1 MKTGLT
7 IQQMAQELL
16 RQSKAKQDY
25 LVNTGSLSLSV
36 TTDAPQLRVTENGLD
51 KIAPLDIRQTAH
63 RQLGT
68 YLGIPQK
75 YYELMRTDAPELL
88 AYNANYWFSQKNEL
102 RTLRTMD
109 GCARAFL
116 SNRYRRIDNL
126 DIASVTLPVI
136 GELPEARFV
145 STQITDDFMY
155 IKVVNPRLQADVVPG
170 DVVQAGVIISNSE
183 TGLGSVTIQPLI
195 YRLVCSNGMVIND
208 AKTRRNHVGRA
219 ATSDEDFSIYSNE
232 TLLADDHAF
241 VLKIKDTVRAAISEA
256 RFAQAVSRMRESTE
270 AMLDTK
276 QLPAIV
282 KLASSSFGITEDES
296 NGVLEH
302 LITGGDFSLYGLANA
317 VTRFSQDV
325 ESYRGKYYTL
335 TDQRIPYRRDKT
347 EDERFFILTLFA
359 IAHEIEAM
367 GQYSGSLM
375 RVQLAVGLPPAHFGV
390 QAKRFINYFNG
401 RGAVAFQFKGKP
413 YAIFIENT
421 ACFPQSFSAAAATV
435 KNLASFPRALV
446 VDIGG
451 FTADYVRLRNGV
463 PDMAA
468 CDSLENGVIL
478 LYNRICA
485 KANAELDIL
494 LEESEIDRILRGED
508 QDAAPE
514 VIALAEREAQ
524 EFINDLLSGL
534 RERML
539 ELKSGKVIFL
549 GGGATLLR
557 RQIEASGKIGQAI
570 FVEDIN
576 ANAKGYE
583 YLYRLQ
589 HSGR

>member
-36 TTDAPQLRVTENGLD
+36 TSDAPQLRVTENGLD

-208 AKTRRNHVGRA
+208 AKTRRNS
-219 ATSDEDFSIYSNE
+219 TDLEDIF
-232 TLLADDHAF
+232 
-241 VLKIKDTVRAAISEA
+241 
-256 RFAQAVSRMRESTE
+256 
-270 AMLDTK
+270 
-276 QLPAIV
+276 
-282 KLASSSFGITEDES
+282 
-296 NGVLEH
+296 
-302 LITGGDFSLYGLANA
+302 
-317 VTRFSQDV
+317 
-325 ESYRGKYYTL
+325 
-335 TDQRIPYRRDKT
+335 
-347 EDERFFILTLFA
+347 
-359 IAHEIEAM
+359 IAHIAGMDVMARALE
-367 GQYSGSLM
+367 
-375 RVQLAVGLPPAHFGV
+375 
-390 QAKRFINYFNG
+390 
-401 RGAVAFQFKGKP
+401 
-413 YAIFIENT
+413 
-421 ACFPQSFSAAAATV
+421 SAA
-435 KNLASFPRALV
+435 K
-446 VDIGG
+446 
-451 FTADYVRLRNGV
+451 
-463 PDMAA
+463 
-468 CDSLENGVIL
+468 
-478 LYNRICA
+478 
-485 KANAELDIL
+485 L
-494 LEESEIDRILRGED
+494 LEESPYKKMLADRYASFD
-508 QDAAPE
+508 
-514 VIALAEREAQ
+514 
-524 EFINDLLSGL
+524 
-534 RERML
+534 
-539 ELKSGKVIFL
+539 SGKGKEFEDGKL
-549 GGGATLLR
+549 TLEDLVAYAKANGEPK
-557 RQIEASGKIGQAI
+557 QTSGKQELYEAI
-570 FVEDIN
+570 VN
-576 ANAKGYE
+576 MYC
-583 YLYRLQ
+583 
-589 HSGR
+589 

>member
-36 TTDAPQLRVTENGLD
+36 TSDAPQLRVTENGLD

-208 AKTRRNHVGRA
+208 AKTRRNS
-219 ATSDEDFSIYSNE
+219 TDLEDIF
-232 TLLADDHAF
+232 
-241 VLKIKDTVRAAISEA
+241 
-256 RFAQAVSRMRESTE
+256 
-270 AMLDTK
+270 
-276 QLPAIV
+276 
-282 KLASSSFGITEDES
+282 
-296 NGVLEH
+296 
-302 LITGGDFSLYGLANA
+302 
-317 VTRFSQDV
+317 
-325 ESYRGKYYTL
+325 
-335 TDQRIPYRRDKT
+335 
-347 EDERFFILTLFA
+347 
-359 IAHEIEAM
+359 IAHIAGMDVMARALE
-367 GQYSGSLM
+367 
-375 RVQLAVGLPPAHFGV
+375 
-390 QAKRFINYFNG
+390 
-401 RGAVAFQFKGKP
+401 
-413 YAIFIENT
+413 
-421 ACFPQSFSAAAATV
+421 SAA
-435 KNLASFPRALV
+435 K
-446 VDIGG
+446 
-451 FTADYVRLRNGV
+451 
-463 PDMAA
+463 
-468 CDSLENGVIL
+468 
-478 LYNRICA
+478 
-485 KANAELDIL
+485 L
-494 LEESEIDRILRGED
+494 LEESPYKKMLADRYASFD
-508 QDAAPE
+508 
-514 VIALAEREAQ
+514 
-524 EFINDLLSGL
+524 
-534 RERML
+534 
-539 ELKSGKVIFL
+539 SGKGKEFEEGKL
-549 GGGATLLR
+549 TLEDVVAYAKANGEPK
-557 RQIEASGKIGQAI
+557 QTSGKQELYEAI
-570 FVEDIN
+570 VN
-576 ANAKGYE
+576 MYC
-583 YLYRLQ
+583 
-589 HSGR
+589 

>member
-1 MKTGLT
+1 MILEKIIAEHGKHPENPYMFPSPVTGEMYYPDSVVNLHKKILKDAGLPHIRFHDLRHTFATLALQNGVDVKTVSSMLGH
-7 IQQMAQELL
+7 
-16 RQSKAKQDY
+16 Y
-25 LVNTGSLSLSV
+25 
-36 TTDAPQLRVTENGLD
+36 DAG
-51 KIAPLDIRQTAH
+51 
-63 RQLGT
+63 
-68 YLGIPQK
+68 
-75 YYELMRTDAPELL
+75 
-88 AYNANYWFSQKNEL
+88 F
-102 RTLRTMD
+102 TLRT
-109 GCARAFL
+109 
-116 SNRYRRIDNL
+116 
-126 DIASVTLPVI
+126 
-136 GELPEARFV
+136 
-145 STQITDDFMY
+145 Y
-155 IKVVNPRLQADVVPG
+155 I
-170 DVVQAGVIISNSE
+170 
-183 TGLGSVTIQPLI
+183 
-195 YRLVCSNGMVIND
+195 
-208 AKTRRNHVGRA
+208 
-219 ATSDEDFSIYSNE
+219 
-232 TLLADDHAF
+232 
-241 VLKIKDTVRAAISEA
+241 
-256 RFAQAVSRMRESTE
+256 
-270 AMLDTK
+270 AMLIAVDHGNKQIKTVHTPPFTSGLIQSDT
-276 QLPAIV
+276 PGFGTDA
-282 KLASSSFGITEDES
+282 LA
-296 NGVLEH
+296 
-302 LITGGDFSLYGLANA
+302 
-317 VTRFSQDV
+317 
-325 ESYRGKYYTL
+325 YRGKYYTL

>member
-36 TTDAPQLRVTENGLD
+36 TSDAPQLRVTENGLD
-51 KIAPLDIRQTAH
+51 KITPLNIRQTAH

-75 YYELMRTDAPELL
+75 YYELMRT
-88 AYNANYWFSQKNEL
+88 
-102 RTLRTMD
+102 
-109 GCARAFL
+109 
-116 SNRYRRIDNL
+116 
-126 DIASVTLPVI
+126 
-136 GELPEARFV
+136 PEARFV

-183 TGLGSVTIQPLI
+183 TGMGSVTIQPLI

-219 ATSDEDFSIYSNE
+219 ATSEEDFSIYSNE

-256 RFAQAVSRMRESTE
+256 RFAQVVSRMRESTE

-325 ESYRGKYYTL
+325 ESYDR
-335 TDQRIPYRRDKT
+335 
-347 EDERFFILTLFA
+347 
-359 IAHEIEAM
+359 
-367 GQYSGSLM
+367 
-375 RVQLAVGLPPAHFGV
+375 
-390 QAKRFINYFNG
+390 
-401 RGAVAFQFKGKP
+401 
-413 YAIFIENT
+413 
-421 ACFPQSFSAAAATV
+421 AT
-435 KNLASFPRALV
+435 K
-446 VDIGG
+446 
-451 FTADYVRLRNGV
+451 
-463 PDMAA
+463 
-468 CDSLENGVIL
+468 
-478 LYNRICA
+478 
-485 KANAELDIL
+485 
-494 LEESEIDRILRGED
+494 LEEIGYSVMTMSPALFRQMNRTELL
-508 QDAAPE
+508 AA
-514 VIALAEREAQ
+514 
-524 EFINDLLSGL
+524 
-534 RERML
+534 
-539 ELKSGKVIFL
+539 
-549 GGGATLLR
+549 
-557 RQIEASGKIGQAI
+557 
-570 FVEDIN
+570 
-576 ANAKGYE
+576 
-583 YLYRLQ
+583 
-589 HSGR
+589 